1 VAEVTEPG
9 RLAVVDDAGNVVV
22 MDGDGSNRIEVAI
35 AGEEGR
41 TFAQPIWS
49 PDGSLVSWA
58 QAGPDGFAYVIQDP
72 ASATPIEVTVPQYP
86 FYAYWSP
93 AGESVGLLRNGD
105 EGVVFELVDVDA
117 GRSSVADTDTPYYFS
132 WEPAGEGLV
141 AHAGATGLV
150 NRDREGAQESL
161 EQTSSGY
168 LAPQWIPQ
176 GILHVDGGELV
187 LDDAGGDRA
196 SIADVGGLTTFVAN
210 EQGTLVAIQVL
221 ASDTAISVGLA
232 AAQTIPQNS
241 VVVVDIS
248 SGEVVTVS
256 SDPALA
262 FSWSPNGRS
271 LLVLGLGETR
281 GLLAASVWSDGEVEV
296 YASYAPSPVQ
306 VRDVFPF
313 FPQYAQSLSFWSADS
328 RSFALVGEIGEES
341 GVWVQQLSDEAPDLI
356 SDGTWAAWSS

>member
-1 VAEVTEPG
+1 
-9 RLAVVDDAGNVVV
+9 
-22 MDGDGSNRIEVAI
+22 
-35 AGEEGR
+35 
-41 TFAQPIWS
+41 
-49 PDGSLVSWA
+49 
-58 QAGPDGFAYVIQDP
+58 
-72 ASATPIEVTVPQYP
+72 
-86 FYAYWSP
+86 
-93 AGESVGLLRNGD
+93 
-105 EGVVFELVDVDA
+105 
-117 GRSSVADTDTPYYFS
+117 
-132 WEPAGEGLV
+132 
-141 AHAGATGLV
+141 
-150 NRDREGAQESL
+150 
-161 EQTSSGY
+161 
-168 LAPQWIPQ
+168 
-176 GILHVDGGELV
+176 VDGGELV